1 MTQFYPAMLRL
12 GGKRCVVVGGGWVAT
27 RKVLPLLETGAE
39 VTVIAPAVEPQLDD
53 FASSGRVRLERRP
66 YRRGDLAGATLAF
79 SATDSRTVN
88 AAVADE
94 AGELGIPVNVADD
107 PVASTFHV
115 PAVSRPYGLTIAL
128 STGGRSPAFAR
139 RLRQEIEELLTPER
153 IALLE
158 LYVELRA
165 GLADEPQDGPK
176 ADWSAA
182 DEQVLRL
189 LRQGRRS
196 EARQLLRQQ
205 VLAASAGSG
214 S

>member
-1 MTQFYPAMLRL
+1 MTQLYPAMLRL
-12 GGKRCVVVGGGWVAT
+12 GGKRCVVIGGGRVAT
-27 RKVLPLLETGAE
+27 RKVLPLLESGAE
-39 VTVIAPAVEPQLDD
+39 VAVIAPTVEPRLEDL
-53 FASSGRVRLERRP
+53 ASSGRVRLERRP

-107 PVASTFHV
+107 PTASTFHV
-115 PAVSRPYGLTIAL
+115 PAVSRPHGLTIAL

-158 LYVELRA
+158 LYAELRA
-165 GLADEPQDGPK
+165 ALADEAQPGQT

-189 LRQGRRS
+189 LREGRRG
-196 EARQLLRQQ
+196 EARHLLRKQ
-205 VLAASAGSG
+205 VLASSG
-214 S
+214 SRG